1 MQGES
6 RMQRRLQLTVSMLI
20 PALALGLIADSWGQS
35 APPVTAE
42 TAQRIDAVFATW
54 NNARSPGCVLGVSRN
69 GNVVYTHSYGM
80 SNLEYDVPITQDS
93 IFQVGSIAKQFT
105 AFAIALLASDGKL
118 SLDDDIHR
126 YLPELP
132 DYGQPVTIRQLLAH
146 TAGFP
151 DFGFLLRRAGWRFAD
166 ITTEEDVLD
175 VLARHKSLN
184 FRPGSEFLYSNTGY
198 TLLAIIVRRV
208 SGQSHGEFAE
218 ARIFAPLGMRNTH
231 VQEEHRTIVRGR
243 TSAYEPRP
251 GGGLRINIPDWDVSG
266 STNLFT
272 TAGDLLKW
280 EQNLVDGRVGGK
292 ALVESMQVPGH
303 LSDGSAT
310 AYGFGLLIEPYRG
323 VRTVNHSGGDAGYR
337 AEVVRFPDHDL
348 TLVSLCNLST
358 INPRALNRKVAEIV
372 LGPGVFAPLEP
383 AVPIAQTEMEK
394 LVGTYWNATTED
406 VWRILLVE
414 GRLMTGASPEAL
426 VALGDGRFRLGEQ
439 TAELKFSVSNPGA
452 TLEVSGTP
460 PMLKPATFTRVTTPT
475 YSDADLQAYAGEYRN
490 DDLAATFTIAVTPAQ
505 RLSLSRRKFEPQTLD
520 VVKLDVFTT
529 RVLGTVTFLRAPSG
543 KVMGLTN
550 SDGQTRG
557 VSFRRVNLPP
567 VQK

>member
-1 MQGES
+1 MQK
-6 RMQRRLQLTVSMLI
+6 RCKFAVSILAF
-20 PALALGLIADSWGQS
+20 ALSVTTDSWGQS
-35 APPVTAE
+35 APSVTAE
-42 TAQRIDAVFATW
+42 TAQRIDAVFSTW
-54 NNARSPGCVLGVSRN
+54 NNPRSPGCVLGISRN

-80 SNLEYDVPITQDS
+80 SNLEYDVAITPDS

-132 DYGQPVTIRQLLAH
+132 DYGQAVTIRQVLAH

-175 VLARHKSLN
+175 VLARHRALN
-184 FRPGSEFLYSNTGY
+184 FKPGSEFLYSNTGY

-208 SGQSHGEFAE
+208 SGQSHRDFAE

-231 VQEEHRTIVRGR
+231 VQEDHRTLVRGR
-243 TSAYEPRP
+243 TYAYEPQP
-251 GGGLRINIPDWDVSG
+251 GGGVRVNIPDWDLSG

-272 TAGDLLKW
+272 TVGDLLKW

-292 ALVESMQVPGH
+292 ALVDRMQVPGH
-303 LSDGSAT
+303 LNDGSGT
-310 AYGFGLLIEPYRG
+310 TYGFGLLMEPYRG
-323 VRTVNHSGGDAGYR
+323 VRTINHSGGDAGYR

-348 TLVSLCNLST
+348 TLVTLCNFSA
-358 INPRALNRKVAEIV
+358 INPRTLNRKVAEIV
-372 LGPGVFAPLEP
+372 LGPGVFASLAP
-383 AVPIAQTEMEK
+383 AVPINSGEMEK
-394 LVGTYWNATTED
+394 LVGTYWNATTEE
-406 VWRILLVE
+406 VWRIAMVD

-439 TAELKFSVSNPGA
+439 TTELKFSVSKDVT
-452 TLEVSGTP
+452 TLEVAGTP
-460 PMLKPATFTRVTTPT
+460 PMLKPAMFTRVTTPT
-475 YSDADLQAYAGEYRN
+475 CSNTDLQAYAGKYRN
-490 DDLAATFTIAVTPAQ
+490 EDLAANFTITVSPAQ
-505 RLSLSRRKFEPQTLD
+505 QLTLSRSKFEPQTLD
-520 VVKLDVFTT
+520 AVKCDVFTT
-529 RVLGTVTFLRAPSG
+529 RVLGTVTFVRAPSG
-543 KVMGLTN
+543 KVIGLTN

-557 VSFRRVNLPP
+557 LPFTRMDP
-567 VQK
+567 PSVRK